1 MVNSLPSNINNIML
15 FQISKDSIATASSV
29 NSAHHRQAKLMGIV
43 EALTASRMRVVFMQR
58 LKGRAMMEVPNRSH
72 DAMRKYVILLGSG

>member
-15 FQISKDSIATASSV
+15 SQISKDSIATASSD